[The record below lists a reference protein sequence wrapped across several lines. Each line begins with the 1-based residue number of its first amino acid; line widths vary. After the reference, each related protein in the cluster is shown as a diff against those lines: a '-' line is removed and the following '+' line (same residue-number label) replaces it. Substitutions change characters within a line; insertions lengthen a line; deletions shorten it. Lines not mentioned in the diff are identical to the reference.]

1 VIELA
6 VRIIFSLLV
15 VLGLLWALAR
25 LSRRR
30 VTGRGAGSL
39 TVLARQQLGR
49 NSSVA
54 VVRVVDRAYVLG
66 VTDTQISLIGDA
78 DLAALEAAAAPQER
92 RDAVSVDAASLRN
105 TGTPKMGS
113 LNTGSLKIGPL
124 KMGSLKTGSL
134 KSTVS
139 MKKPGMGGPVG
150 KLDGSVL
157 SPKTWRAFGEAL
169 RERTV
174 RS

>member
-1 VIELA
+1 VIEL
-6 VRIIFSLLV
+6 VIRIAFSLLI

-66 VTDTQISLIGDA
+66 VTDAQITLIGDA
-78 DLAALEAAAAPQER
+78 DLAALESAAAPQER
-92 RDAVSVDAASLRN
+92 RDPVPGETASL
-105 TGTPKMGS
+105 KKAGS
-113 LNTGSLKIGPL
+113 LNTGSLKMGPL
-124 KMGSLKTGSL
+124 KSTASLKNPAMTGPL
-134 KSTVS
+134 
-139 MKKPGMGGPVG
+139 G

-157 SPKTWRAFGEAL
+157 SPKTWRSLGEAL

>member
-1 VIELA
+1 VIEL
-6 VRIIFSLLV
+6 VIRIAFSLLI

-66 VTDTQISLIGDA
+66 VTDAQITLIGDA
-78 DLAALEAAAAPQER
+78 DLAALEEAAAPQER
-92 RDAVSVDAASLRN
+92 RDPVPVETVSLKKA
-105 TGTPKMGS
+105 GS
-113 LNTGSLKIGPL
+113 VNTGSLKMGPLKMGSL

-134 KSTVS
+134 KAESLKS
-139 MKKPGMGGPVG
+139 PAMGGPLG

-157 SPKTWRAFGEAL
+157 SPKTWRSLGEAL